1 MIWINITR
9 FVVLIVVQLLLLNNI
24 NLAGLVNPYLFV
36 LFILKLPFSTPR
48 YLLLLSSFLMG
59 VILDIFSNSP
69 GLNASTCLLVAF
81 ARPHIV
87 GLVTSKR
94 SFDTGIQPSIKDM
107 GLGWYLAYTTI
118 LVGIHHFS
126 FFFIEIFRFQE
137 FGFTLFRAFLSTA
150 FTMLLVFLT
159 EYLFFRPK
167 A

>member
-1 MIWINITR
+1 MIWINIAR

-24 NLAGLVNPYLFV
+24 NLGGLINPYLFV

-48 YLLLLSSFLMG
+48 YLLLFSAFFLG
-59 VILDIFSNSP
+59 LILDIFANSP
-69 GLNASTCLLVAF
+69 GLNASTCLMAAF
-81 ARPHIV
+81 ARPYIV

-94 SFDTGIQPSIKDM
+94 SFDTGIQPSVKDM
-107 GLGWYLAYTTI
+107 GLGWYLAYSTI
-118 LVGIHHFS
+118 LVSIHHLA
-126 FFFIEIFRFQE
+126 FFFVEMFSFQE
-137 FGFTLFRAFLSTA
+137 FGFTLIRAMLSIG